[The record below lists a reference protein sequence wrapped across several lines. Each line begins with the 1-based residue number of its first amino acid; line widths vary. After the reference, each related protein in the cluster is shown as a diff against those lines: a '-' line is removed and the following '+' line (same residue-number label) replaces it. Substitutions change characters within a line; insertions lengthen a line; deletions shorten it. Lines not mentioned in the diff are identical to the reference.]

1 MGFFLKEKI
10 DFKRHN
16 EEVKRLWEDY
26 REKKHTRVPVI
37 IGGSI
42 RNFFEN
48 PYLNREGYTFYQFYN
63 NPDIHIKCQLL
74 FQKWWRENIICD
86 REMGPPDEGWQINI
100 DFQNNY
106 EAGWFGCN
114 LVYLDDFIPPDT
126 EPIFKE
132 NKYKLYEIEPPDP
145 LYGNLL
151 GRAMEFFEYINEK
164 CKNLEFEGK
173 PVKGPTTIP
182 GEGTDGPFTVAGKL
196 RGLTEI
202 FFDMFDDEK
211 YFFDLMNFV
220 TENIIRRMKEIRKW
234 RWKREGKE
242 EINFKTKYFCFADDL
257 IANLSVEKYKYFV
270 FPFHKRIVEEFSDGG
285 PIHIHLCG
293 DASHLF
299 KFLKENL
306 NVYSFDTGFPIDFG
320 KVRKELGEEVE
331 IIGGPNIVLLK
342 NGKKGEIEKE
352 VKKICESGIMK
363 GKRFIMREANNLAPL
378 TPVENIK
385 TMYESAKIYGRY
397 FN

>member
-1 MGFFLKEKI
+1 MGI
-10 DFKRHN
+10 P
-16 EEVKRLWEDY
+16 ED
-26 REKKHTRVPVI
+26 
-37 IGGSI
+37 
-42 RNFFEN
+42 
-48 PYLNREGYTFYQFYN
+48 
-63 NPDIHIKCQLL
+63 
-74 FQKWWRENIICD
+74 
-86 REMGPPDEGWQINI
+86 GWQINI

-114 LVYLDDFIPPDT
+114 LIYLGDFIPPDT

-145 LYGNLL
+145 FGNLL
-151 GRAMEFFEYINEK
+151 GKAIEFFEYINEK

-173 PVKGPTTIP
+173 PVKGPITIP

-202 FFDMFDDEK
+202 FFDMVDDEK

-220 TENIIRRMKEIRKW
+220 TENIIRRMKEIKKW

-242 EINFKTKYFCFADDL
+242 EINYKTEYFCFADDL

-270 FPFHKRIVEEFSDGG
+270 FPFHKRIVDEFSNGG

-320 KVRKELGEEVE
+320 KVRKELGEDVE

-342 NGKKGEIEKE
+342 NGKKEEIENE
-352 VKKICESGIMK
+352 VKRICESGIMD
-363 GKRFIMREANNLAPL
+363 GKRFIMREGNNLAPL

-385 TMYESAKIYGRY
+385 TMYESAKIYGKY
-397 FN
+397 TD